1 MELDW
6 ETLYVLW
13 QNYSGSGFARSEA
26 MWNDPQTF
34 PSEMQWV
41 QAANSEQT
49 KADCNDFLSIYL

>member
-13 QNYSGSGFARSEA
+13 QNYSGSRIARSEA

-34 PSEMQWV
+34 PSEVQWA
-41 QAANSEQT
+41 QAANSKQT